1 MTWHLPA
8 SLLRVFAVVFAAI
21 PFAFGMI
28 RAITTGADV
37 RYVWVA
43 LASMCGGMMA
53 TAVARGHRGELSLP
67 VLLAG
72 VFVTSAV
79 LAVFAALLLGT
90 RLGPGILVV
99 AASFAS
105 CFAASSLSSMLAR
118 RNRTRDRLVTDSTAS
133 RPGGSGRP

>member
-1 MTWHLPA
+1 MRLARVPA
-8 SLLRVFAVVFAAI
+8 GLLRALAVIFAAL

-28 RAITTGADV
+28 RALKTGADV

-43 LASMCGGMMA
+43 LAGMFGGMMA
-53 TAVARGHRGELSLP
+53 TAVARGYRSNLYLP
-67 VLLAG
+67 ALIAA
-72 VFVTSAV
+72 VFVTSGM

-105 CFAASSLSSMLAR
+105 CFAASSLSSALAR
-118 RNRTRDRLVTDSTAS
+118 RNAE
-133 RPGGSGRP
+133 RPGARQI

>member
-1 MTWHLPA
+1 MTWRPPA

-28 RAITTGADV
+28 RAIKTGADV

-43 LASMCGGMMA
+43 LAGMCGGMIA

-67 VLLAG
+67 ALLAG
-72 VFVTSAV
+72 VFVTSGV

-99 AASFAS
+99 AATFAS
-105 CFAASSLSSMLAR
+105 CFAASSLSSVLAR
-118 RNRTRDRLVTDSTAS
+118 RDRSRGRLTDSTAS
-133 RPGGSGRP
+133 RPGGYGRP

>member
-43 LASMCGGMMA
+43 LAGMCGGMMA
-53 TAVARGHRGELSLP
+53 TAVARGYRGALYLP
-67 VLLAG
+67 ALTAG
-72 VFVTSAV
+72 VFVTSGV

-105 CFAASSLSSMLAR
+105 CFAASSLSSALAR
-118 RNRTRDRLVTDSTAS
+118 RDRSRGRLTDSTAS
-133 RPGGSGRP
+133 RPGGYGRP